1 MGIRI
6 LYISEIV
13 GKAGIWC
20 VKNALPVLKK
30 AESPDLVIANGD
42 GATGSYGLGRQH
54 AGYLRKMGVD
64 VITGG
69 ECIFY
74 KKDMAE
80 GFDTAP
86 YVLRPANYP
95 AESPGRGWRLV
106 QAGKAR
112 VAVVSLLGRAG
123 FNRVH
128 SENPFT
134 ILPELAERLR
144 RETPYIVVDFHS
156 GATAE
161 KQAFFYH
168 VDGKVSAVIG
178 SHGRVQTSDET
189 ILPGGCAVI
198 TDAGR
203 TGSLDS
209 VGGTDPAPKIREYLS
224 RIPEWSRDGWDR
236 PVLQGVVIDLDSSGK
251 AVVIRRI
258 QMDCGEPPKAEQE
271 PGAADAGKS
280 QSNRN

>member
-1 MGIRI
+1 MGVRI

-20 VKNALPVLKK
+20 VKTSLPLLKMTEK
-30 AESPDLVIANGD
+30 PDLVIANGD

-64 VITGG
+64 IITGG

-74 KKDMAE
+74 KKDLVE
-80 GFDTAP
+80 GFDTIP
-86 YVLRPANYP
+86 YVLRPYNFP
-95 AESPGRGWRLV
+95 NESPGKGWRLV
-106 QAGKAR
+106 QAGK
-112 VAVVSLLGRAG
+112 VKIAVVSMLGRAG

-134 ILPELAERLR
+134 ALPSLADRLHQ
-144 RETPYIVVDFHS
+144 ETPYIIVDFHAS
-156 GATAE
+156 ATAE

-168 VDGKVSAVIG
+168 ADGKVSAVIG

-189 ILPGGCAVI
+189 ILQHGCGVI

-203 TGSLDS
+203 TGSQDS
-209 VGGTDPAPKIREYLS
+209 VGGTRPDVKIQEYIS
-224 RIPEWSRDGWDR
+224 RIPDWSHDAWTR
-236 PVLQGVVIDLDSSGK
+236 PVLQGVILDLDDAGK
-251 AVVIRRI
+251 TISIRRI
-258 QMDCGEPPKAEQE
+258 QMDCGEPPQNESEKELIKGE
-271 PGAADAGKS
+271 SDAGKS
-280 QSNRN
+280 